1 MLDRAASVRRV
12 YAPDAFRCRLVTT
25 LCTLFLFCFV
35 LSSVHGQALAE
46 EPSRTIPVGETEV
59 AADCTRLDA
68 YTLGLSAEE
77 LLAVLPRLPKLR
89 EINFVDENG
98 LCAYTAETVSALDP
112 IRAAYPDI
120 HLRLSFSLFGQTV
133 SSESERIEFY
143 RVPIGNE
150 GMAQL
155 RAVAP
160 YLRACRYLLID
171 GCGVDDAVMAQFRE
185 DFPELGV
192 VWRIWFTQEYYSSR
206 LMTLKGS
213 VMSDAE
219 RVRIR
224 TVNDSN
230 CEKLGY
236 CTETKY
242 IDLGHNFYLSD
253 FSFLAHMPK
262 LEVCI
267 IAITSLHDLTPLA
280 SCPELEYLE
289 IFTTSVTDL
298 SPLAKCTKLKHLNI
312 SNLKKVTDLTC
323 LYGLELDRLRAV
335 VTKIPKEQIEEYAR
349 LHPNCELLMQG
360 GDPTE
365 NGWRYL
371 PTGQQV
377 PRYAL
382 LREQMKYD
390 EDRANGI
397 P

>member
-1 MLDRAASVRRV
+1 MRKHKTTVQQPCNLHIFYRA
-12 YAPDAFRCRLVTT
+12 T
-25 LCTLFLFCFV
+25 LTVFCS
-35 LSSVHGQALAE
+35 LLLCCLLLLPIHGQALAE
-46 EPSRTIPVGETEV
+46 GDTAMIAVGHTEV
-59 AADCTRLDA
+59 AADSTSLDA
-68 YTLGLSAEE
+68 SALGLTADE
-77 LLAVLPRLPKLR
+77 LLRAIPQLPGLR
-89 EINFVDENG
+89 EINFVDSEGN
-98 LCAYTAETVSALDP
+98 CVYTADTVSALDP
-112 IRAAYPDI
+112 IRAAYPEI
-120 HLRLSFSLFGQTV
+120 SLRLSFALFGQTV

-150 GMAQL
+150 GMVQL

-160 YLRACRYLLID
+160 YLRSCQYLLVD

-192 VWRIWFTQEYYSSR
+192 VWRIWFIEEYYASR

-267 IAITSLHDLTPLA
+267 IALTSLHDLTPLEN
-280 SCPELEYLE
+280 CPELEYLE
-289 IFTTSVTDL
+289 VFTSSVTDL

-312 SNLKKVTDLTC
+312 SNLKQVSDLSC
-323 LYGLELDRLRAV
+323 LYGLELERLRAGN
-335 VTKIPKEQIEEYAR
+335 TMIPKEQIEEYAR
-349 LHPNCELLMQG
+349 LHPDCEMMIQG

-365 NGWRYL
+365 FGWRYY
-371 PTGQQV
+371 PNGQQV

-390 EDRANGI
+390 EDLANGI

>member
-1 MLDRAASVRRV
+1 MR
-12 YAPDAFRCRLVTT
+12 FCRERDQHTVGRGGLIACCLLL
-25 LCTLFLFCFV
+25 LCCLLFLCP
-35 LSSVHGQALAE
+35 HGQATAAGDTVSVGKAE
-46 EPSRTIPVGETEV
+46 IPSSTTS
-59 AADCTRLDA
+59 LDA
-68 YTLGLSAEE
+68 ISLGLSAED
-77 LLAVLPRLPKLR
+77 LLAALPALPKLK
-89 EINFVDENG
+89 EINFVDSDGN
-98 LCAYTAETVSALDP
+98 CAYKADTVSALAP
-112 IRAAYPDI
+112 ILAEYPEI
-120 HLRLSFSLFGQTV
+120 KLRLSFDLFGQTV

-143 RVPIGNE
+143 RVPIGNAGIAE
-150 GMAQL
+150 L

-160 YLRACRYLLID
+160 YLRECRYLLID
-171 GCGVDDAVMAQFRE
+171 GCGVDDAVMAQFRD
-185 DFPELGV
+185 DFPALGV
-192 VWRIWFTQEYYSSR
+192 VWRIWFDEEYYSSK
-206 LMTLKGS
+206 LMALKRS

-267 IAITSLHDLTPLA
+267 IAITSLHDLTPLEH
-280 SCPELEYLE
+280 CPELEYLE

-312 SNLKKVTDLTC
+312 SNLKEVADLSC
-323 LYGLELDRLRAV
+323 LYDLDLERLRAV

-349 LHPNCELLMQG
+349 LHPNCEMLMQG
-360 GDPTE
+360 ADPTDG
-365 NGWRYL
+365 GWRYD
-371 PTGQQV
+371 PGGKQV

-382 LREQMKYD
+382 LREQMQYD

>member
-1 MLDRAASVRRV
+1 MI
-12 YAPDAFRCRLVTT
+12 T
-25 LCTLFLFCFV
+25 
-35 LSSVHGQALAE
+35 
-46 EPSRTIPVGETEV
+46 VGETEI
-59 AADCTRLDA
+59 AADSTSLDA
-68 YTLGLSAEE
+68 LTLGLSAEE
-77 LLAVLPRLPKLR
+77 LMEALPNLPELS
-89 EINFVDENG
+89 EISFVDAEG
-98 LCAYTAETVSALDP
+98 RCAYTADTVSELDP
-112 IRAAYPDI
+112 IRAAYPDL
-120 HLRLSFSLFGQTV
+120 HLRLSFTLFGQTI

-150 GMAQL
+150 GMGQL

-160 YLRACRYLLID
+160 YLRACRYLLVD

-192 VWRIWFTQEYYSSR
+192 VWRIWFTQEYYSSK

-230 CEKLGY
+230 CELLGY

-253 FSFLAHMPK
+253 FSFLAKMPK

-267 IAITSLHDLTPLA
+267 IALTSLHDLTPLEQ
-280 SCPELEYLE
+280 CPELEYLE

-312 SNLKKVTDLTC
+312 SNLKQVTDLTC

-349 LHPNCELLMQG
+349 LHPNCEMLMTG

-365 NGWRYL
+365 YGWRYL
-371 PTGQQV
+371 PNGQQV
-377 PRYAL
+377 PRYQL